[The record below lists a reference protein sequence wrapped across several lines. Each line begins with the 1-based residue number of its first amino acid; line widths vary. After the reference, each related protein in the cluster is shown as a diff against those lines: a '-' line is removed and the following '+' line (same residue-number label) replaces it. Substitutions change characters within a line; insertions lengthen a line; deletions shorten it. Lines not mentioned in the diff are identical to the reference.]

1 MTRIFGLGF
10 LASFYGIYATYGA
23 SPTAAATSAT
33 SAALAASAASKMTVI
48 NQFKQS
54 GSSAVPGVGR
64 SVNGNVR
71 VITMKTACVGPSYT
85 AARRAIYHTLSIYY
99 TLAIYLASQPSGTWY
114 STALGTRLFGCSGTH
129 VYLHTINYVR
139 TGLSALFKHSSR
151 AASQSQCSSSG
162 LAWTGLAWLLL
173 ALISHLVPCNNF

>member
-10 LASFYGIYATYGA
+10 LASFYGIYATYAA
-23 SPTAAATSAT
+23 SPTAAATSAAV
-33 SAALAASAASKMTVI
+33 AAAAASAASEMTVI

-71 VITMKTACVGPSYT
+71 VITMKTACVGPWNT
-85 AARRAIYHTLSIYY
+85 AARRAIYSCHILG
-99 TLAIYLASQPSGTWY
+99 QPSGTWY
-114 STALGTRLFGCSGTH
+114 STAQGTRLFGCSGTH

-151 AASQSQCSSSG
+151 AASQAQSSSSG
-162 LAWTGLAWLLL
+162 LAWLLLLLL
-173 ALISHLVPCNNF
+173 ALISHLLPCNNF